1 MNANVDDAIIAPVL
15 RGLQVSAD
23 SIVNKLTAL
32 LADDLD
38 QAAAATLAG
47 RLAEVGQAAAA
58 LELLTELREGSRKVA
73 SAAVE
78 ALPEVAALLPGEAV
92 VTWIDL
98 TVSLN
103 EQSGAASIKFCK
115 ESPGLVR
122 TMGTATAGSALAL
135 ALELAEQDANVA
147 LEGFRQAAGVV
158 AAAGVETLP
167 LWAQIGADLA
177 KLDYVLGIE
186 YLRRGPEILKV
197 LASEDLKAWASV
209 SVKLVT
215 PNSLGKPDY
224 MAALAFFRT
233 SPALLGDLATPAVR
247 RRVLALDGALAN
259 HSPEQAVEF
268 LSEAPG
274 WLRRIRDPQWQ
285 ERVLQYGTLI
295 AERDAAAAL
304 EYLRRAPEVIDLAD
318 PDAPALAGAGGV
330 SAGLSPAM
338 MDRFDK
344 WYRGGMEVL
353 AYNPD
358 AARAYFAVET
368 RKALEAIEE
377 AASGVALRSVARV
390 LKLFAEGLSGHPVT
404 IRPLDESKG
413 DGSTIALPARMRRY
427 PSNEDNLRMY
437 KVLTA
442 HEAGHLEYGTYD
454 LRLSRLADL
463 AAQAGLRYGRAAA
476 SPPTSLEEF
485 FQLYPHPLLIRDL
498 WMMAEDARIEACL
511 KAEYPGLRR
520 DMDAVAREEVARRS
534 LTHGMSVRELIVE
547 LLLEISATDPDEV
560 RVPDALADVVERAW
574 ALLRVVAIPQATAE
588 DVIRAVHRA
597 YVLIEELTA
606 KELPTPPDGASEDS
620 NRPLQPRA
628 GEEQGG
634 AYRPVTTFTHRG
646 VMDAA
651 RVREPEQSVG
661 GQADEP
667 STPAL
672 ESSRGEPTLSGGSRS
687 QQGPRVLRDAASVP
701 SPVEGRRES
710 ASLADDARVI
720 PEEEAGAALPAL
732 PGMRTFLYDEWD
744 GRIQDYRTRW
754 CRVVEQTAPEGT
766 EEFIGLVRSRYG
778 GVLSLIRR
786 YFEGIRPPALRRM
799 RRQADGEE
807 VDIEAVVEARVE
819 QKAHVSSSGCVYIR
833 RDRRDRDVAA
843 AFLVDLSGSTGQ
855 QIGPGGA
862 RIIDVEKEGLV
873 LLCEALEAIGDQYAV
888 YGYSGQSRH
897 DVQILVLKDFD
908 ERYGP
913 SVWRRIDAVR
923 PLVQNRDGAAIRHA
937 LRRLSERAAKVKL
950 LVMLSDGRPLDD
962 AYQEEYALEDTKA
975 ALREAKAL
983 GVHPFCITV
992 DREARGYLE
1001 RMYGDVCYLIIDRVE
1016 SLPERLPRIYK
1027 ALTT

>member
-1 MNANVDDAIIAPVL
+1 M
-15 RGLQVSAD
+15 SAD
-23 SIVNKLTAL
+23 SIVNNVTAFL
-32 LADDLD
+32 EADLERM
-38 QAAAATLAG
+38 AAAELAG
-47 RLAEVGQAAAA
+47 RLVGIGHAAAA
-58 LELLTELREGSRKVA
+58 LELLTELREASRKVA
-73 SAAVE
+73 SVAVE
-78 ALPEVAALLPGEAV
+78 ALPEVVALLPGEAV
-92 VTWIDL
+92 ATWIDL
-98 TVSLN
+98 AISLN

-115 ESPGLVR
+115 ESPAILRAMETVV
-122 TMGTATAGSALAL
+122 AGPALSM

-147 LEGFRQAAGVV
+147 LEGFRQASGVAAAAGVV
-158 AAAGVETLP
+158 ALP
-167 LWAQIGADLA
+167 LWAQIGAALA

-197 LASEDLKAWASV
+197 LAQEDLKTWASV

-224 MAALAFFRT
+224 LAALAFFRT
-233 SPALLGDLATPAVR
+233 SPALLGDLATAAVR
-247 RRVLALDGALAN
+247 RLVLALGGVLAD
-259 HSPEQAVEF
+259 HSPEQAIEF
-268 LSEAPG
+268 LGEAPG

-295 AERDAAAAL
+295 AERDGAAAL
-304 EYLRRAPEVIDLAD
+304 AYLRRAPEVIDLAG
-318 PDAPALAGAGGV
+318 PDAPALVGAGGA
-330 SAGLSPAM
+330 SAGPSPAT

-353 AYNPD
+353 AYNPE
-358 AARAYFAVET
+358 AARAYFAAET
-368 RKALEAIEE
+368 RKALDAIDE

-404 IRPLDESKG
+404 IRPLAESRG
-413 DGSTIALPARMRRY
+413 DRSTIALPAWMRRY
-427 PSNEDNLRMY
+427 PTKEDNLRVY
-437 KVLTA
+437 KLLTA

-454 LRLSRLADL
+454 LQLSRLADL
-463 AAQAGLRYGRAAA
+463 AAQAGLRYGRASA
-476 SPPTSLEEF
+476 SSLASLEDF
-485 FQLYPHPLLIRDL
+485 FQLYPHPLLVHDL

-534 LTHGMSVRELIVE
+534 LTHGMSVRELVVE
-547 LLLEISATDPDEV
+547 LLLQMSASDPDEV

-574 ALLRVVAIPQATAE
+574 ALLQAGAIPPATAE
-588 DVIRAVHRA
+588 DVVRAVHRA

-606 KELPTPPDGASEDS
+606 KELPTPPDGAPKDS
-620 NRPLQPRA
+620 NQPLQPRA

-634 AYRPVTTFTHRG
+634 AYRAVIPFLHRG
-646 VMDAA
+646 EMDAA
-651 RVREPEQSVG
+651 RVREPEGGVG
-661 GQADEP
+661 EQAAEP
-667 STPAL
+667 SAPAL
-672 ESSRGEPTLSGGSRS
+672 EGSHGEPSL
-687 QQGPRVLRDAASVP
+687 SVP
-701 SPVEGRRES
+701 QTMEGRS
-710 ASLADDARVI
+710 SSSVVHDARVI
-720 PEEEAGAALPAL
+720 SEEGAGAASAAL
-732 PGMRTFLYDEWD
+732 PGLRAFLYDEWD

-754 CRVVEQTAPEGT
+754 CRVVEQAAPEGT
-766 EEFIGLVRSRYG
+766 EDFIGLVRSRYG
-778 GVLSLIRR
+778 GVLRLIRR

-807 VDIEAVVEARVE
+807 VDIEAAVEARVE
-819 QKAHVSSSGCVYIR
+819 RKAHVSSSECVYIR

-897 DVQILVLKDFD
+897 DVQVLVLKDFD

-913 SVWRRIDAVR
+913 QVWRRIDAVR

-950 LVMLSDGRPLDD
+950 LVVLSDGRPLDD

-992 DREARGYLE
+992 DREARGYLA
-1001 RMYGDVCYLIIDRVE
+1001 RLYGEVCYLIIDRAE
-1016 SLPERLPRIYK
+1016 SLPERLPRIYR

>member
-1 MNANVDDAIIAPVL
+1 
-15 RGLQVSAD
+15 
-23 SIVNKLTAL
+23 
-32 LADDLD
+32 
-38 QAAAATLAG
+38 
-47 RLAEVGQAAAA
+47 
-58 LELLTELREGSRKVA
+58 
-73 SAAVE
+73 
-78 ALPEVAALLPGEAV
+78 
-92 VTWIDL
+92 
-98 TVSLN
+98 
-103 EQSGAASIKFCK
+103 
-115 ESPGLVR
+115 
-122 TMGTATAGSALAL
+122 
-135 ALELAEQDANVA
+135 
-147 LEGFRQAAGVV
+147 
-158 AAAGVETLP
+158 
-167 LWAQIGADLA
+167 
-177 KLDYVLGIE
+177 
-186 YLRRGPEILKV
+186 
-197 LASEDLKAWASV
+197 
-209 SVKLVT
+209 
-215 PNSLGKPDY
+215 
-224 MAALAFFRT
+224 
-233 SPALLGDLATPAVR
+233 
-247 RRVLALDGALAN
+247 
-259 HSPEQAVEF
+259 
-268 LSEAPG
+268 
-274 WLRRIRDPQWQ
+274 
-285 ERVLQYGTLI
+285 
-295 AERDAAAAL
+295 
-304 EYLRRAPEVIDLAD
+304 
-318 PDAPALAGAGGV
+318 
-330 SAGLSPAM
+330 M

-353 AYNPD
+353 AYNPE

-377 AASGVALRSVARV
+377 AASGVALRSVARM

-413 DGSTIALPARMRRY
+413 DESTIALPARMRRY
-427 PSNEDNLRMY
+427 PSKEDNLRMY

-442 HEAGHLEYGTYD
+442 HEAGHLEYGTYN
-454 LRLSRLADL
+454 LQLSRLADL
-463 AAQAGLRYGRAAA
+463 AAQAGLRYGRASA

-520 DMDAVAREEVARRS
+520 DMDVVAREEVARRS

-547 LLLEISATDPDEV
+547 LLLQMSASDPDEV

-574 ALLRVVAIPQATAE
+574 VLLRAVATTQATAE
-588 DVIRAVHRA
+588 DVVRAVHRA

-606 KELPTPPDGASEDS
+606 KELATPPDGVPEDS

-634 AYRPVTTFTHRG
+634 TYRSVATFAHRG

-651 RVREPEQSVG
+651 RVREPEEGVG
-661 GQADEP
+661 AHGEP
-667 STPAL
+667 S
-672 ESSRGEPTLSGGSRS
+672 LSGDSRS
-687 QQGPRVLRDAASVP
+687 WQGPRVQRDALSVP
-701 SPVEGRRES
+701 SPVEGLHES

-720 PEEEAGAALPAL
+720 PEAEAGAASPAL
-732 PGMRTFLYDEWD
+732 PGLRAFLYDEWD

-754 CRVVEQTAPEGT
+754 CRVVERTAPEGT
-766 EEFIGLVRSRYG
+766 EDFIGLVRSRYG
-778 GVLSLIRR
+778 GVVRLIRR
-786 YFEGIRPPALRRM
+786 YFEGIRPPGLRRM

-807 VDIEAVVEARVE
+807 VDIEAVVEALVE
-819 QKAHVSSSGCVYIR
+819 RKAHVSASEFVYIR

-862 RIIDVEKEGLV
+862 RIIDVEKEGMV

-897 DVQILVLKDFD
+897 DVQVLVLKDFD

-1001 RMYGDVCYLIIDRVE
+1001 RMYGDVCYVIIDRIE

>member
-98 TVSLN
+98 AVSLN

-122 TMGTATAGSALAL
+122 TMGTATAGAALAR

-158 AAAGVETLP
+158 AAAGVETLSP
-167 LWAQIGADLA
+167 WAQIGADLA

-318 PDAPALAGAGGV
+318 PDAPALA
-330 SAGLSPAM
+330 
-338 MDRFDK
+338 DRFDK

-377 AASGVALRSVARV
+377 AASGVALRSVGRV

-404 IRPLDESKG
+404 IRPLEEGEAPIRSKASA
-413 DGSTIALPARMRRY
+413 DGSTIFLPARMRRY
-427 PSNEDNLRMY
+427 PTKEDNLRVY

-442 HEAGHLEYGTYD
+442 HEAGHL
-454 LRLSRLADL
+454 
-463 AAQAGLRYGRAAA
+463 
-476 SPPTSLEEF
+476 
-485 FQLYPHPLLIRDL
+485 
-498 WMMAEDARIEACL
+498 
-511 KAEYPGLRR
+511 
-520 DMDAVAREEVARRS
+520 
-534 LTHGMSVRELIVE
+534 
-547 LLLEISATDPDEV
+547 
-560 RVPDALADVVERAW
+560 
-574 ALLRVVAIPQATAE
+574 
-588 DVIRAVHRA
+588 
-597 YVLIEELTA
+597 
-606 KELPTPPDGASEDS
+606 
-620 NRPLQPRA
+620 
-628 GEEQGG
+628 
-634 AYRPVTTFTHRG
+634 
-646 VMDAA
+646 
-651 RVREPEQSVG
+651 
-661 GQADEP
+661 
-667 STPAL
+667 
-672 ESSRGEPTLSGGSRS
+672 
-687 QQGPRVLRDAASVP
+687 
-701 SPVEGRRES
+701 
-710 ASLADDARVI
+710 
-720 PEEEAGAALPAL
+720 
-732 PGMRTFLYDEWD
+732 
-744 GRIQDYRTRW
+744 
-754 CRVVEQTAPEGT
+754 
-766 EEFIGLVRSRYG
+766 
-778 GVLSLIRR
+778 
-786 YFEGIRPPALRRM
+786 
-799 RRQADGEE
+799 
-807 VDIEAVVEARVE
+807 
-819 QKAHVSSSGCVYIR
+819 
-833 RDRRDRDVAA
+833 
-843 AFLVDLSGSTGQ
+843 
-855 QIGPGGA
+855 
-862 RIIDVEKEGLV
+862 
-873 LLCEALEAIGDQYAV
+873 
-888 YGYSGQSRH
+888 
-897 DVQILVLKDFD
+897 
-908 ERYGP
+908 
-913 SVWRRIDAVR
+913 
-923 PLVQNRDGAAIRHA
+923 
-937 LRRLSERAAKVKL
+937 
-950 LVMLSDGRPLDD
+950 
-962 AYQEEYALEDTKA
+962 
-975 ALREAKAL
+975 
-983 GVHPFCITV
+983 
-992 DREARGYLE
+992 
-1001 RMYGDVCYLIIDRVE
+1001 
-1016 SLPERLPRIYK
+1016 
-1027 ALTT
+1027 

>member
-1 MNANVDDAIIAPVL
+1 M
-15 RGLQVSAD
+15 SAD
-23 SIVNKLTAL
+23 SIENKLTAFL
-32 LADDLD
+32 EADLERM
-38 QAAAATLAG
+38 AAAELAG
-47 RLAEVGQAAAA
+47 RLVGVGHAAAA
-58 LELLTELREGSRKVA
+58 LELLTELREASRKVA

-78 ALPEVAALLPGEAV
+78 ALPEVVTLLPGEAV
-92 VTWIDL
+92 ATWIDL
-98 TVSLN
+98 AISLN

-115 ESPGLVR
+115 EGPVMR
-122 TMGTATAGSALAL
+122 RAMETAVAGPALAM

-147 LEGFRQAAGVV
+147 VEGFRQASGV
-158 AAAGVETLP
+158 AAVAGVETLP

-177 KLDYVLGIE
+177 KVDYVLGIE

-197 LASEDLKAWASV
+197 LAQEDLKAWASV
-209 SVKLVT
+209 SLKLVT
-215 PNSLGKPDY
+215 PNSLGKSDY
-224 MAALAFFRT
+224 LAALAFFRT

-247 RRVLALDGALAN
+247 RLVLALGGVLAD
-259 HSPEQAVEF
+259 HSPEQAIEF
-268 LSEAPG
+268 LGDAPG
-274 WLRRIRDPQWQ
+274 WLRRICDPQWQ

-304 EYLRRAPEVIDLAD
+304 AYLRRAPEVIDLAH
-318 PDAPALAGAGGV
+318 PDAPALA
-330 SAGLSPAM
+330 
-338 MDRFDK
+338 DRFDK

-377 AASGVALRSVARV
+377 AASGVALRSVGRV

-404 IRPLDESKG
+404 IRPLEEGEAPIRSKASA
-413 DGSTIALPARMRRY
+413 DGSTIFLPARMRRY
-427 PSNEDNLRMY
+427 PTKEDNLRVY
-437 KVLTA
+437 KLLTA

-454 LRLSRLADL
+454 LQLSHLADL
-463 AAQAGLRYGRAAA
+463 AAQAGLRYGRASA
-476 SPPTSLEEF
+476 SSLASLEDF
-485 FQLYPHPLLIRDL
+485 FQLYPHPLLVHDL
-498 WMMAEDARIEACL
+498 WMMTEDARIEACL

-520 DMDAVAREEVARRS
+520 DMDAVAREEIARRS
-534 LTHGMSVRELIVE
+534 LTHGMSVRELVVE
-547 LLLEISATDPDEV
+547 LLLQMSAGDPDEV

-574 ALLRVVAIPQATAE
+574 ALLQTVTIPPATAE
-588 DVIRAVHRA
+588 DVVRAVHRA

-606 KELPTPPDGASEDS
+606 KELPTPPDGAPKDS
-620 NRPLQPRA
+620 NQPLQPRA

-634 AYRPVTTFTHRG
+634 AYRAVIPFLHRG
-646 VMDAA
+646 EMDAA
-651 RVREPEQSVG
+651 RVREPEGGVG
-661 GQADEP
+661 EQAAEP
-667 STPAL
+667 SAPAL
-672 ESSRGEPTLSGGSRS
+672 EGSHGEPSL
-687 QQGPRVLRDAASVP
+687 SVP
-701 SPVEGRRES
+701 QTMEGRS
-710 ASLADDARVI
+710 SSSVVHDARVVS
-720 PEEEAGAALPAL
+720 EEGAGAASAVL
-732 PGMRTFLYDEWD
+732 PGLRAFLYDEWD

-754 CRVVEQTAPEGT
+754 CRVVEQVAPEGT
-766 EEFIGLVRSRYG
+766 EDFIGLVRSRYG
-778 GVLSLIRR
+778 GVVSLIRR

-807 VDIEAVVEARVE
+807 VDIEAAVEVRVGRKARVSASE
-819 QKAHVSSSGCVYIR
+819 CVYIR

-897 DVQILVLKDFD
+897 DVQVLVLKDFD

-913 SVWRRIDAVR
+913 QVWRRIDAVR

-937 LRRLSERAAKVKL
+937 LRRLSEPAAKVKL
-950 LVMLSDGRPLDD
+950 LVVLSDGRPLDD

-992 DREARGYLE
+992 DREARGYLA
-1001 RMYGDVCYLIIDRVE
+1001 RLYGEVCYLIIDRAE

>member
-1 MNANVDDAIIAPVL
+1 M
-15 RGLQVSAD
+15 
-23 SIVNKLTAL
+23 AL

-38 QAAAATLAG
+38 QTVAATLAD
-47 RLAEVGQAAAA
+47 RLAEVGHAAAA

-98 TVSLN
+98 AVSLN

-233 SPALLGDLATPAVR
+233 SPALLRDLATPAVR

-259 HSPEQAVEF
+259 YSPEQAVEF

-368 RKALEAIEE
+368 RKGLEAIEE

-427 PSNEDNLRMY
+427 PTKEDNLRMY

-520 DMDAVAREEVARRS
+520 DMDAVAREEIARRS
-534 LTHGMSVRELIVE
+534 LTHGMSVRELVVE
-547 LLLEISATDPDEV
+547 LLLQMSAGDPDEV

-574 ALLRVVAIPQATAE
+574 ALLQTVTIPPATAE
-588 DVIRAVHRA
+588 DVVRAVHRA

-606 KELPTPPDGASEDS
+606 KELPTPPDGAPKDS
-620 NRPLQPRA
+620 NQPLQPRA

-634 AYRPVTTFTHRG
+634 AYRAVIPFLHRG
-646 VMDAA
+646 EMDAA
-651 RVREPEQSVG
+651 RVREPEGGVG
-661 GQADEP
+661 EQAAEP
-667 STPAL
+667 SAPAL
-672 ESSRGEPTLSGGSRS
+672 EGSHGEPSL
-687 QQGPRVLRDAASVP
+687 SVP
-701 SPVEGRRES
+701 QTMEGRS
-710 ASLADDARVI
+710 SSSVVHDARVVS
-720 PEEEAGAALPAL
+720 EEGAGAASAVL
-732 PGMRTFLYDEWD
+732 PGLRAFLYDEWD

-754 CRVVEQTAPEGT
+754 CRVVEQVAPEGT
-766 EEFIGLVRSRYG
+766 EDFIGLVRSRYG

-807 VDIEAVVEARVE
+807 VDIEAAVEARVE
-819 QKAHVSSSGCVYIR
+819 RKAHVSSSECVYIR

-897 DVQILVLKDFD
+897 DVQVLVLKDFD

-913 SVWRRIDAVR
+913 QVWRRIDAVR

-962 AYQEEYALEDTKA
+962 AYQDEYALEDTKA

-992 DREARGYLE
+992 DREARGYLA
-1001 RMYGDVCYLIIDRVE
+1001 RLYGEVCYLIIDRAE
-1016 SLPERLPRIYK
+1016 SLPERLPRIYR

>member
-15 RGLQVSAD
+15 RGLCVSAD
-23 SIVNKLTAL
+23 SIVNKLTAM

-38 QAAAATLAG
+38 QTVAATLAD
-47 RLAEVGQAAAA
+47 RLAEVGHAAAA

-78 ALPEVAALLPGEAV
+78 ALPEVAALLPGRTVAP
-92 VTWIDL
+92 WIDVA
-98 TVSLN
+98 VSLN
-103 EQSGAASIKFCK
+103 VQSVAASIKFCK
-115 ESPGLVR
+115 ESPGLVQA
-122 TMGTATAGSALAL
+122 MGAETADSALAL

-147 LEGFRQAAGVV
+147 LEGFRQAAGVA

-186 YLRRGPEILKV
+186 YLQRGPEILKV
-197 LASEDLKAWASV
+197 LAIEDLKAWASV
-209 SVKLVT
+209 SLKLVT

-247 RRVLALDGALAN
+247 RRVLALAGTLAN

-274 WLRRIRDPQWQ
+274 WLRRVRDPLWQ

-295 AERDAAAAL
+295 AERDTAAAL
-304 EYLRRAPEVIDLAD
+304 AYLRRAPEVIDLAD
-318 PDAPALAGAGGV
+318 PDAPAP
-330 SAGLSPAM
+330 SPAM

-353 AYNPD
+353 AYNPE

-377 AASGVALRSVARV
+377 AANGVALRSVARV

-404 IRPLDESKG
+404 IRPLNESKG

-427 PSNEDNLRMY
+427 PTKEDNLRMY

-454 LRLSRLADL
+454 LPLSRLADL

-547 LLLEISATDPDEV
+547 LLLEMSATDPDEV
-560 RVPDALADVVERAW
+560 RVPDALVDVVERAW
-574 ALLRVVAIPQATAE
+574 ALLRVVATPQATAE
-588 DVIRAVHRA
+588 DVVRAVHRA

-606 KELPTPPDGASEDS
+606 KELPTPPDGGPENP

-651 RVREPEQSVG
+651 RVREPEQGVG

-667 STPAL
+667 NAPAL
-672 ESSRGEPTLSGGSRS
+672 ESSRGEPSLSGGSRP

-701 SPVEGRRES
+701 SPVEGRPS

-720 PEEEAGAALPAL
+720 QDEEAGAALPAL
-732 PGMRTFLYDEWD
+732 PGMRAFLYDEWD

-778 GVLSLIRR
+778 GVVSLIRR
-786 YFEGIRPPALRRM
+786 YFEGIRPPGLRRM

-807 VDIEAVVEARVE
+807 VDIEAAVEAVVER
-819 QKAHVSSSGCVYIR
+819 KAHISASEFVYIR

-855 QIGPGGA
+855 QIGGGGA
-862 RIIDVEKEGLV
+862 GIIDVEKEGLV
-873 LLCEALEAIGDQYAV
+873 LVCGGGEGMGDQYAV

-937 LRRLSERAAKVKL
+937 LRRLSARAAKVKL

-962 AYQEEYALEDTKA
+962 AYQEEDALEDTKA

-1001 RMYGDVCYLIIDRVE
+1001 RLYGEVCYLIIDRAE

>member
-1 MNANVDDAIIAPVL
+1 MPTCSAACMRSSQRYSKGVRYGYQRSGEKTERHSISREFEGGRSGRGEAKGQAKAEAGRADHEAAERRRNQDVAQRSGRQGAGKLAGCDAQGPGLSRSGWFLIQRRSFASAFSSNPFTNFRIFLRLFSLGSATTTVLPWRELRILRTEHLKSTMNANVDDAIIAPVL

-58 LELLTELREGSRKVA
+58 LELLTELREGSRKVT

-167 LWAQIGADLA
+167 LWAHIGADLA

-318 PDAPALAGAGGV
+318 PDAPAP
-330 SAGLSPAM
+330 SPAM

-390 LKLFAEGLSGHPVT
+390 LKLFGK
-404 IRPLDESKG
+404 I
-413 DGSTIALPARMRRY
+413 
-427 PSNEDNLRMY
+427 
-437 KVLTA
+437 
-442 HEAGHLEYGTYD
+442 
-454 LRLSRLADL
+454 
-463 AAQAGLRYGRAAA
+463 
-476 SPPTSLEEF
+476 
-485 FQLYPHPLLIRDL
+485 
-498 WMMAEDARIEACL
+498 
-511 KAEYPGLRR
+511 
-520 DMDAVAREEVARRS
+520 
-534 LTHGMSVRELIVE
+534 
-547 LLLEISATDPDEV
+547 
-560 RVPDALADVVERAW
+560 
-574 ALLRVVAIPQATAE
+574 
-588 DVIRAVHRA
+588 
-597 YVLIEELTA
+597 
-606 KELPTPPDGASEDS
+606 
-620 NRPLQPRA
+620 
-628 GEEQGG
+628 
-634 AYRPVTTFTHRG
+634 
-646 VMDAA
+646 
-651 RVREPEQSVG
+651 
-661 GQADEP
+661 
-667 STPAL
+667 
-672 ESSRGEPTLSGGSRS
+672 
-687 QQGPRVLRDAASVP
+687 
-701 SPVEGRRES
+701 
-710 ASLADDARVI
+710 
-720 PEEEAGAALPAL
+720 
-732 PGMRTFLYDEWD
+732 
-744 GRIQDYRTRW
+744 
-754 CRVVEQTAPEGT
+754 
-766 EEFIGLVRSRYG
+766 
-778 GVLSLIRR
+778 
-786 YFEGIRPPALRRM
+786 
-799 RRQADGEE
+799 
-807 VDIEAVVEARVE
+807 
-819 QKAHVSSSGCVYIR
+819 
-833 RDRRDRDVAA
+833 
-843 AFLVDLSGSTGQ
+843 
-855 QIGPGGA
+855 
-862 RIIDVEKEGLV
+862 
-873 LLCEALEAIGDQYAV
+873 
-888 YGYSGQSRH
+888 
-897 DVQILVLKDFD
+897 
-908 ERYGP
+908 
-913 SVWRRIDAVR
+913 
-923 PLVQNRDGAAIRHA
+923 
-937 LRRLSERAAKVKL
+937 
-950 LVMLSDGRPLDD
+950 
-962 AYQEEYALEDTKA
+962 
-975 ALREAKAL
+975 
-983 GVHPFCITV
+983 
-992 DREARGYLE
+992 
-1001 RMYGDVCYLIIDRVE
+1001 
-1016 SLPERLPRIYK
+1016 
-1027 ALTT
+1027 

>member
-1 MNANVDDAIIAPVL
+1 M
-15 RGLQVSAD
+15 
-23 SIVNKLTAL
+23 AL

-98 TVSLN
+98 AVSLN

-115 ESPGLVR
+115 ESPGLER
-122 TMGTATAGSALAL
+122 TMWTATAGSALAL
-135 ALELAEQDANVA
+135 ALELAEQDDSVA

-158 AAAGVETLP
+158 AAEGVETLP

-197 LASEDLKAWASV
+197 LAGEDLKAWASV

-247 RRVLALDGALAN
+247 RRVLALAGMLAN

-274 WLRRIRDPQWQ
+274 WLRRVRDPQWQ

-304 EYLRRAPEVIDLAD
+304 AYLRRAPEVIDLAD
-318 PDAPALAGAGGV
+318 PDAPAVA
-330 SAGLSPAM
+330 
-338 MDRFDK
+338 DRFDK

-427 PSNEDNLRMY
+427 PTKEDNLRMY

-511 KAEYPGLRR
+511 KAEYPGLDRK
-520 DMDAVAREEVARRS
+520 
-534 LTHGMSVRELIVE
+534 SVV
-547 LLLEISATDPDEV
+547 
-560 RVPDALADVVERAW
+560 
-574 ALLRVVAIPQATAE
+574 
-588 DVIRAVHRA
+588 
-597 YVLIEELTA
+597 
-606 KELPTPPDGASEDS
+606 
-620 NRPLQPRA
+620 
-628 GEEQGG
+628 
-634 AYRPVTTFTHRG
+634 
-646 VMDAA
+646 
-651 RVREPEQSVG
+651 
-661 GQADEP
+661 
-667 STPAL
+667 
-672 ESSRGEPTLSGGSRS
+672 
-687 QQGPRVLRDAASVP
+687 
-701 SPVEGRRES
+701 
-710 ASLADDARVI
+710 
-720 PEEEAGAALPAL
+720 
-732 PGMRTFLYDEWD
+732 
-744 GRIQDYRTRW
+744 
-754 CRVVEQTAPEGT
+754 
-766 EEFIGLVRSRYG
+766 
-778 GVLSLIRR
+778 
-786 YFEGIRPPALRRM
+786 
-799 RRQADGEE
+799 
-807 VDIEAVVEARVE
+807 
-819 QKAHVSSSGCVYIR
+819 
-833 RDRRDRDVAA
+833 
-843 AFLVDLSGSTGQ
+843 
-855 QIGPGGA
+855 
-862 RIIDVEKEGLV
+862 
-873 LLCEALEAIGDQYAV
+873 
-888 YGYSGQSRH
+888 
-897 DVQILVLKDFD
+897 
-908 ERYGP
+908 
-913 SVWRRIDAVR
+913 
-923 PLVQNRDGAAIRHA
+923 
-937 LRRLSERAAKVKL
+937 
-950 LVMLSDGRPLDD
+950 
-962 AYQEEYALEDTKA
+962 
-975 ALREAKAL
+975 
-983 GVHPFCITV
+983 
-992 DREARGYLE
+992 
-1001 RMYGDVCYLIIDRVE
+1001 
-1016 SLPERLPRIYK
+1016 
-1027 ALTT
+1027 

>member
-15 RGLQVSAD
+15 RGLRVSAD
-23 SIVNKLTAL
+23 SIVNRLMAL

-38 QAAAATLAG
+38 QTAAATLASW
-47 RLAEVGQAAAA
+47 LAEVGQATAAI
-58 LELLTELREGSRKVA
+58 ELLTELREGSRKVA

-158 AAAGVETLP
+158 AAAGGETLP

-259 HSPEQAVEF
+259 HSPGQAVEF
-268 LSEAPG
+268 LSEAAG

-285 ERVLQYGTLI
+285 ERVRQYGTLI

-318 PDAPALAGAGGV
+318 PDAPTP
-330 SAGLSPAM
+330 SPAM

-413 DGSTIALPARMRRY
+413 DGSTIALPARMRR
-427 PSNEDNLRMY
+427 
-437 KVLTA
+437 
-442 HEAGHLEYGTYD
+442 
-454 LRLSRLADL
+454 
-463 AAQAGLRYGRAAA
+463 
-476 SPPTSLEEF
+476 SP
-485 FQLYPHPLLIRDL
+485 
-498 WMMAEDARIEACL
+498 
-511 KAEYPGLRR
+511 
-520 DMDAVAREEVARRS
+520 
-534 LTHGMSVRELIVE
+534 THGMSVRELIVE
-547 LLLEISATDPDEV
+547 LLLEMSATDPDEV

-588 DVIRAVHRA
+588 DVVRAVHRA

-606 KELPTPPDGASEDS
+606 KELPTPPDGAPKDS
-620 NRPLQPRA
+620 NQPLQPRA

-634 AYRPVTTFTHRG
+634 AYRAVIPFLHRG
-646 VMDAA
+646 EMDAA
-651 RVREPEQSVG
+651 RVREPEGGVG
-661 GQADEP
+661 EQAAEP
-667 STPAL
+667 SAPAL
-672 ESSRGEPTLSGGSRS
+672 EGSHGEPSL
-687 QQGPRVLRDAASVP
+687 SVP
-701 SPVEGRRES
+701 QTMDGRS
-710 ASLADDARVI
+710 SSSVVHDARVI
-720 PEEEAGAALPAL
+720 SEEGAGAASAVL
-732 PGMRTFLYDEWD
+732 PGLRAFLYDEWD

-754 CRVVEQTAPEGT
+754 CRVVEQVAPEGT
-766 EEFIGLVRSRYG
+766 EDFIGLVRSRYG
-778 GVLSLIRR
+778 GVLSLSRR

-807 VDIEAVVEARVE
+807 VDIEEAGEVRVGRKARVSASE
-819 QKAHVSSSGCVYIR
+819 CVYIR

-937 LRRLSERAAKVKL
+937 LRRLSARAAKVKL

-1001 RMYGDVCYLIIDRVE
+1001 RMYGDVCYLIIDRSE
-1016 SLPERLPRIYK
+1016 SLPERLPRIYRT
-1027 ALTT
+1027 LTT

>member
-15 RGLQVSAD
+15 RGLRVSAD
-23 SIVNKLTAL
+23 SIVNKLMAL

-78 ALPEVAALLPGEAV
+78 ALPEVAALLPGKAV

-98 TVSLN
+98 AVSLN
-103 EQSGAASIKFCK
+103 EQSGAASIKFCM

-147 LEGFRQAAGVV
+147 LESFRQAAGVA

-318 PDAPALAGAGGV
+318 PDAPTP
-330 SAGLSPAM
+330 SPAM
-338 MDRFDK
+338 LDRFDK

-427 PSNEDNLRMY
+427 PTKEDNLRMY

-547 LLLEISATDPDEV
+547 LLLEMSATDPDEV

-574 ALLRVVAIPQATAE
+574 ALLRAVAIPQATAE
-588 DVIRAVHRA
+588 DVVRAVHRA

-606 KELPTPPDGASEDS
+606 KELPTPPDGASEDA
-620 NRPLQPRA
+620 NRPLQPRS

-634 AYRPVTTFTHRG
+634 AYRPVATFAHRG
-646 VMDAA
+646 VMDAT
-651 RVREPEQSVG
+651 RVREPEGGVG
-661 GQADEP
+661 
-667 STPAL
+667 
-672 ESSRGEPTLSGGSRS
+672 SRGEPSLSGGSRF

-701 SPVEGRRES
+701 SPVEGRPS

-720 PEEEAGAALPAL
+720 LEEEAGAALPAL
-732 PGMRTFLYDEWD
+732 PGMRAFLYDEWD

-766 EEFIGLVRSRYG
+766 EDFIGLVRSRYG
-778 GVLSLIRR
+778 GVVSLIRR

-807 VDIEAVVEARVE
+807 VDIEAVVEALVE
-819 QKAHVSSSGCVYIR
+819 RKAHVGASEFVYIR

-862 RIIDVEKEGLV
+862 RSIDAEKVGLA
-873 LLCEALEAIGDQYAV
+873 LLCEAVEAIGDQYAV

-897 DVQILVLKDFD
+897 DVQVLVLKDFD

-937 LRRLSERAAKVKL
+937 LQRLSARAAKVKL

-1001 RMYGDVCYLIIDRVE
+1001 RMYGDVCYLIIDRIE

>member
-1 MNANVDDAIIAPVL
+1 M
-15 RGLQVSAD
+15 SAD
-23 SIVNKLTAL
+23 SIENKLTAFL
-32 LADDLD
+32 EADLERM
-38 QAAAATLAG
+38 AAAELAG
-47 RLAEVGQAAAA
+47 RLVGIGHAAAA
-58 LELLTELREGSRKVA
+58 LELLTELREASRKVA

-78 ALPEVAALLPGEAV
+78 ALPEVVTLLPGEAV
-92 VTWIDL
+92 ATWIDL
-98 TVSLN
+98 AISLN

-115 ESPGLVR
+115 ESPVMLR
-122 TMGTATAGSALAL
+122 AMETAVAGPALAM

-147 LEGFRQAAGVV
+147 LEGFRQASGV
-158 AAAGVETLP
+158 AAVAGVETLP

-177 KLDYVLGIE
+177 RVDYVLGIE
-186 YLRRGPEILKV
+186 YIRRGPEILKV
-197 LASEDLKAWASV
+197 LAQEDLKAWASV
-209 SVKLVT
+209 SLKLVT

-247 RRVLALDGALAN
+247 RLVLALGGVLAD
-259 HSPEQAVEF
+259 HSPGQAIEF
-268 LSEAPG
+268 LGEAPG
-274 WLRRIRDPQWQ
+274 WLRRILDPQWQ

-304 EYLRRAPEVIDLAD
+304 AYLRRAPEVIDLAD
-318 PDAPALAGAGGV
+318 PDAPAPSPAMVGAGGAPRV
-330 SAGLSPAM
+330 PVAPSNATGDGPPLAM
-338 MDRFDK
+338 IDWFDK

-368 RKALEAIEE
+368 RKALDAIEE

-404 IRPLDESKG
+404 IRPLAESRG
-413 DGSTIALPARMRRY
+413 DRSTIALPAWMRRY
-427 PSNEDNLRMY
+427 PTKEDNLRVY
-437 KVLTA
+437 KLLTA

-454 LRLSRLADL
+454 LQLSRLADL
-463 AAQAGLRYGRAAA
+463 AAQARLRYGRAAA
-476 SPPTSLEEF
+476 SSLASLEDL
-485 FQLYPHPLLIRDL
+485 FQLYPHPLLVRDL
-498 WMMAEDARIEACL
+498 WMMTEDARIEACL

-520 DMDAVAREEVARRS
+520 DMDAVAREEIARRS
-534 LTHGMSVRELIVE
+534 LTHGMSVRELVVE
-547 LLLEISATDPDEV
+547 LLLQMSAGDPDEV

-574 ALLRVVAIPQATAE
+574 ALLQTVTIPPATAE
-588 DVIRAVHRA
+588 DVVRAVHRA

-606 KELPTPPDGASEDS
+606 KELPTPPDGAPKDS
-620 NRPLQPRA
+620 NQPLQPRA

-634 AYRPVTTFTHRG
+634 AYRAVIPFLHRG
-646 VMDAA
+646 EMDAA
-651 RVREPEQSVG
+651 RVREPEGGVG
-661 GQADEP
+661 EQAAEP
-667 STPAL
+667 SAPAL
-672 ESSRGEPTLSGGSRS
+672 EGSHGEPSL
-687 QQGPRVLRDAASVP
+687 SVP
-701 SPVEGRRES
+701 QTMEGRS
-710 ASLADDARVI
+710 SSSVVHDARVVS
-720 PEEEAGAALPAL
+720 EEGAGAASSVL
-732 PGMRTFLYDEWD
+732 PGLRAFLYDEWD

-754 CRVVEQTAPEGT
+754 CRVVEQVAPEGT
-766 EEFIGLVRSRYG
+766 EDFIGLVRSRYG
-778 GVLSLIRR
+778 GVVSLIRR

-807 VDIEAVVEARVE
+807 VDIEAAVEVRVGRKARVSASE
-819 QKAHVSSSGCVYIR
+819 CVYIR

-897 DVQILVLKDFD
+897 DVQVLVLKDFD

-913 SVWRRIDAVR
+913 QVWRRIDAVR

-962 AYQEEYALEDTKA
+962 AYQDEYALEDTKA

-992 DREARGYLE
+992 DREARGYLA
-1001 RMYGDVCYLIIDRVE
+1001 RLYGEVCYLIIDRAE
-1016 SLPERLPRIYK
+1016 SLPERLPRIYR

>member
-1 MNANVDDAIIAPVL
+1 M
-15 RGLQVSAD
+15 SAD
-23 SIVNKLTAL
+23 SIVNKLTAF
-32 LADDLD
+32 LAADLERM
-38 QAAAATLAG
+38 AAAELAG
-47 RLAEVGQAAAA
+47 RLVEIGHGAAA
-58 LELLTELREGSRKVA
+58 LELLTELRNASRKVA
-73 SAAVE
+73 SVAVE
-78 ALPEVAALLPGEAV
+78 ALPEVVALLPGEAV
-92 VTWIDL
+92 AAWIDL
-98 TVSLN
+98 AISLN
-103 EQSGAASIKFCK
+103 EQSGAASVKFCK
-115 ESPGLVR
+115 ESPVILRAMETGV
-122 TMGTATAGSALAL
+122 AGRALAM

-147 LEGFRQAAGVV
+147 LEGFREASGVA
-158 AAAGVETLP
+158 AAAGVEALP

-177 KLDYVLGIE
+177 KVDYVLGIE

-197 LASEDLKAWASV
+197 LAQEDLKTWASV

-224 MAALAFFRT
+224 LAALAFFRT
-233 SPALLGDLATPAVR
+233 SPALLGDLATAAVR
-247 RRVLALDGALAN
+247 RRVLALGSVLAD
-259 HSPEQAVEF
+259 HSPEQAIEF
-268 LSEAPG
+268 LGEAPG
-274 WLRRIRDPQWQ
+274 WLRRVRDPQWQ

-295 AERDAAAAL
+295 AERDAKAAL
-304 EYLRRAPEVIDLAD
+304 AYLRRAPEVIDLAG
-318 PDAPALAGAGGV
+318 PDAPAMP
-330 SAGLSPAM
+330 SPAT

-344 WYRGGMEVL
+344 WCRGGMEVL
-353 AYNPD
+353 AYNPE
-358 AARAYFAVET
+358 AARAYFAAEP
-368 RKALEAIEE
+368 RRAPDAIDA
-377 AASGVALRSVARV
+377 AASCLALRSVARL

-427 PSNEDNLRMY
+427 PSKEDNLRMY

-454 LRLSRLADL
+454 LPLSRLADL
-463 AAQAGLRYGRAAA
+463 AAQAGLRYGRASA

-485 FQLYPHPLLIRDL
+485 FQLYPHPPLVRDL

-520 DMDAVAREEVARRS
+520 DMDAVAREEIARRS

-547 LLLEISATDPDEV
+547 LLLEMSATDPDEV

-574 ALLRVVAIPQATAE
+574 ALLRVVATPQATAE
-588 DVIRAVHRA
+588 DVVRSVHRA

-606 KELPTPPDGASEDS
+606 KELPTPPDSAPEDS
-620 NRPLQPRA
+620 SRPLQPRA

-634 AYRPVTTFTHRG
+634 VYRPMTTFAHRG

-651 RVREPEQSVG
+651 RVREPEQGVG

-667 STPAL
+667 SAPAL
-672 ESSRGEPTLSGGSRS
+672 EGSRGEPSLSGGSRS

-701 SPVEGRRES
+701 SPVEGRPS

-720 PEEEAGAALPAL
+720 TEEEAGAASPAL
-732 PGMRTFLYDEWD
+732 PGLRSFLYDEWD

-778 GVLSLIRR
+778 GVVSLIRR

-807 VDIEAVVEARVE
+807 VDIEAAVEALVE
-819 QKAHVSSSGCVYIR
+819 RKAHVSASEFVYIR

-843 AFLVDLSGSTGQ
+843 VFLVDLSGSTGQ
-855 QIGPGGA
+855 QIGTGGA
-862 RIIDVEKEGLV
+862 RIIDVEKEGIV

-897 DVQILVLKDFD
+897 DVQVLVLKDFD

-937 LRRLSERAAKVKL
+937 LRRLSARAAKIKL

-1001 RMYGDVCYLIIDRVE
+1001 RMYGDVCYLIIDRIE
-1016 SLPERLPRIYK
+1016 SLPQRLPRIYK

>member
-1 MNANVDDAIIAPVL
+1 M
-15 RGLQVSAD
+15 SAD
-23 SIVNKLTAL
+23 SIVNKLTAF
-32 LADDLD
+32 LADDLERT
-38 QAAAATLAG
+38 AAAKLAG
-47 RLAEVGQAAAA
+47 RLAEVGHAAAA

-78 ALPEVAALLPGEAV
+78 ALPAVVALLPGEAV

-98 TVSLN
+98 AVSLN
-103 EQSGAASIKFCK
+103 VQSGAASIKFCK
-115 ESPGLVR
+115 ESPGLLR
-122 TMGTATAGSALAL
+122 ALEAATAGPALAM

-147 LEGFRQAAGVV
+147 LEGFRQAAGV
-158 AAAGVETLP
+158 AAVAGVETLP
-167 LWAQIGADLA
+167 MWAQIGADLA
-177 KLDYVLGIE
+177 KLDYVLGME

-197 LASEDLKAWASV
+197 LSSEDLKAWASV

-224 MAALAFFRT
+224 MAALSFFRT
-233 SPALLGDLATPAVR
+233 SPALLGDLATAAVR
-247 RRVLALDGALAN
+247 RRVLGLGGVLAD
-259 HSPEQAVEF
+259 HSPEQAIEF
-268 LSEAPG
+268 LGEAPG

-285 ERVLQYGTLI
+285 ERVLQYGALI

-304 EYLRRAPEVIDLAD
+304 AYLRRAPEVIDLAD
-318 PDAPALAGAGGV
+318 PDAPAL
-330 SAGLSPAM
+330 

-353 AYNPD
+353 AYNPE

-390 LKLFAEGLSGHPVT
+390 LKLFAEALSGRPVT
-404 IRPLDESKG
+404 IRPLGEGGG
-413 DGSTIALPARMRRY
+413 DWSTIALPARMRRY
-427 PSNEDNLRMY
+427 PTKEDNLRVY

-463 AAQAGLRYGRAAA
+463 VAQAGIRYGRASA

-547 LLLEISATDPDEV
+547 LLLEMSASDPDEV

-574 ALLRVVAIPQATAE
+574 ALLRAVATPQATAE
-588 DVIRAVHRA
+588 DVVRAVHRA

-606 KELPTPPDGASEDS
+606 KELPTPPGGASEDS

-634 AYRPVTTFTHRG
+634 AYRPVATFAHRG
-646 VMDAA
+646 VVDAT
-651 RVREPEQSVG
+651 RVREPEGGVG
-661 GQADEP
+661 FHGEP
-667 STPAL
+667 S
-672 ESSRGEPTLSGGSRS
+672 LSGESRS
-687 QQGPRVLRDAASVP
+687 QQGPRVRRDAASVP
-701 SPVEGRRES
+701 PPTEGRPS
-710 ASLADDARVI
+710 SSLVDDARVI
-720 PEEEAGAALPAL
+720 RGEEAGAASPAL
-732 PGMRTFLYDEWD
+732 PGLRVFLYDEWD

-754 CRVVEQTAPEGT
+754 CRVVEQVAPEGT
-766 EEFIGLVRSRYG
+766 EDFIGLVRSRYG
-778 GVLSLIRR
+778 GVVSLIRR
-786 YFEGIRPPALRRM
+786 YFEGIRPPGLRRM

-807 VDIEAVVEARVE
+807 VDIEAAVEALVE
-819 QKAHVSSSGCVYIR
+819 RKAHISASEFVYIR

-843 AFLVDLSGSTGQ
+843 VFLVDLSGSTGQ

-975 ALREAKAL
+975 ALRETKAL

-1001 RMYGDVCYLIIDRVE
+1001 RMYGDVSYLIIDRVE

>member
-1 MNANVDDAIIAPVL
+1 M
-15 RGLQVSAD
+15 SAD
-23 SIVNKLTAL
+23 SIENKLTAFL
-32 LADDLD
+32 EADLERM
-38 QAAAATLAG
+38 AAAELAG
-47 RLAEVGQAAAA
+47 RLVGIGHAAAA
-58 LELLTELREGSRKVA
+58 LELLTELREASRKVA

-78 ALPEVAALLPGEAV
+78 ALPEVVTLLPGEAV
-92 VTWIDL
+92 ATWIDL
-98 TVSLN
+98 AVSLN

-122 TMGTATAGSALAL
+122 AMGTATAGSALAL

-147 LEGFRQAAGVV
+147 LEGFRQASGV
-158 AAAGVETLP
+158 AAVAGVEALS
-167 LWAQIGADLA
+167 LWAQIGADFA

-197 LASEDLKAWASV
+197 LAQEDLKAWASV

-247 RRVLALDGALAN
+247 RRVLALAGMLAN
-259 HSPEQAVEF
+259 DSPEQAVEF

-274 WLRRIRDPQWQ
+274 WLRRVRDPQWQ

-304 EYLRRAPEVIDLAD
+304 AYLRRAPDVIDLAD
-318 PDAPALAGAGGV
+318 PDAPAVA
-330 SAGLSPAM
+330 
-338 MDRFDK
+338 DRFDK

-427 PSNEDNLRMY
+427 PSKEDNLRMY

-454 LRLSRLADL
+454 LPLSRLADL

-511 KAEYPGLRR
+511 KAEYPGLGR

-547 LLLEISATDPDEV
+547 LLLEMSATDPDEV

-574 ALLRVVAIPQATAE
+574 ALLRVVATPQATAE

-606 KELPTPPDGASEDS
+606 KELPTPPDGAPEDPS
-620 NRPLQPRA
+620 RPLLPRA

-634 AYRPVTTFTHRG
+634 AYRPMTTFAHRG

-651 RVREPEQSVG
+651 RVREPEQGVG

-667 STPAL
+667 SAPAL
-672 ESSRGEPTLSGGSRS
+672 EGSRGEPSLSGGSRS

-701 SPVEGRRES
+701 SPVEGRPS

-720 PEEEAGAALPAL
+720 TEEEAGAASPAL
-732 PGMRTFLYDEWD
+732 PGLSAFLYDEWD

-754 CRVVEQTAPEGT
+754 CRVVEQTAP
-766 EEFIGLVRSRYG
+766 
-778 GVLSLIRR
+778 
-786 YFEGIRPPALRRM
+786 
-799 RRQADGEE
+799 
-807 VDIEAVVEARVE
+807 
-819 QKAHVSSSGCVYIR
+819 
-833 RDRRDRDVAA
+833 
-843 AFLVDLSGSTGQ
+843 
-855 QIGPGGA
+855 
-862 RIIDVEKEGLV
+862 
-873 LLCEALEAIGDQYAV
+873 
-888 YGYSGQSRH
+888 
-897 DVQILVLKDFD
+897 
-908 ERYGP
+908 
-913 SVWRRIDAVR
+913 
-923 PLVQNRDGAAIRHA
+923 
-937 LRRLSERAAKVKL
+937 
-950 LVMLSDGRPLDD
+950 
-962 AYQEEYALEDTKA
+962 
-975 ALREAKAL
+975 
-983 GVHPFCITV
+983 
-992 DREARGYLE
+992 
-1001 RMYGDVCYLIIDRVE
+1001 
-1016 SLPERLPRIYK
+1016 
-1027 ALTT
+1027 

>member
-1 MNANVDDAIIAPVL
+1 M
-15 RGLQVSAD
+15 SAD
-23 SIVNKLTAL
+23 SIESKLTAFL
-32 LADDLD
+32 EADLERM
-38 QAAAATLAG
+38 AAAELAG
-47 RLAEVGQAAAA
+47 RLVGVGHAAAA
-58 LELLTELREGSRKVA
+58 LELLTELREASRKVA

-78 ALPEVAALLPGEAV
+78 ALPEVVTLLPGEAV
-92 VTWIDL
+92 ATWIDL
-98 TVSLN
+98 AISLN

-115 ESPGLVR
+115 ESPVMLR
-122 TMGTATAGSALAL
+122 AMETAVAGPALAM

-147 LEGFRQAAGVV
+147 LEGFRQASGV
-158 AAAGVETLP
+158 AAVAGVETLP

-177 KLDYVLGIE
+177 RVDYVLGIE
-186 YLRRGPEILKV
+186 YIRRGPEILEL
-197 LASEDLKAWASV
+197 LAQEDLKAWASV
-209 SVKLVT
+209 SLKLVT

-247 RRVLALDGALAN
+247 RRVLALGGALAN
-259 HSPEQAVEF
+259 HSPEQAVGF
-268 LSEAPG
+268 LGEAPG
-274 WLRRIRDPQWQ
+274 WLHRIRDPQWQ

-304 EYLRRAPEVIDLAD
+304 AYLRRAPEVIDLAD
-318 PDAPALAGAGGV
+318 PDAPAPSPAMVGTGGAPLAGP
-330 SAGLSPAM
+330 SPAM

-353 AYNPD
+353 AYNPE

-427 PSNEDNLRMY
+427 PTKEDNLRMY

-485 FQLYPHPLLIRDL
+485 FQLYPHPLLISDL

-547 LLLEISATDPDEV
+547 LLLEMSATDPDDV

-574 ALLRVVAIPQATAE
+574 ALLRVVAISQATAE
-588 DVIRAVHRA
+588 DVVRAVHRA

-778 GVLSLIRR
+778 GVVSLIRR

-807 VDIEAVVEARVE
+807 VDIEAVVEALVE
-819 QKAHVSSSGCVYIR
+819 RKAHVSASEFVYIR

-843 AFLVDLSGSTGQ
+843 AVLVGLRCSTGQ
-855 QIGPGGA
+855 QNGPGGA
-862 RIIDVEKEGLV
+862 RIIDVEKEGFV
-873 LLCEALEAIGDQYAV
+873 LLCEAGEAN
-888 YGYSGQSRH
+888 RH
-897 DVQILVLKDFD
+897 
-908 ERYGP
+908 
-913 SVWRRIDAVR
+913 
-923 PLVQNRDGAAIRHA
+923 
-937 LRRLSERAAKVKL
+937 
-950 LVMLSDGRPLDD
+950 
-962 AYQEEYALEDTKA
+962 
-975 ALREAKAL
+975 
-983 GVHPFCITV
+983 
-992 DREARGYLE
+992 
-1001 RMYGDVCYLIIDRVE
+1001 
-1016 SLPERLPRIYK
+1016 
-1027 ALTT
+1027 

>member
-1 MNANVDDAIIAPVL
+1 
-15 RGLQVSAD
+15 
-23 SIVNKLTAL
+23 
-32 LADDLD
+32 
-38 QAAAATLAG
+38 
-47 RLAEVGQAAAA
+47 
-58 LELLTELREGSRKVA
+58 
-73 SAAVE
+73 
-78 ALPEVAALLPGEAV
+78 
-92 VTWIDL
+92 
-98 TVSLN
+98 
-103 EQSGAASIKFCK
+103 
-115 ESPGLVR
+115 
-122 TMGTATAGSALAL
+122 
-135 ALELAEQDANVA
+135 
-147 LEGFRQAAGVV
+147 
-158 AAAGVETLP
+158 
-167 LWAQIGADLA
+167 
-177 KLDYVLGIE
+177 
-186 YLRRGPEILKV
+186 
-197 LASEDLKAWASV
+197 
-209 SVKLVT
+209 
-215 PNSLGKPDY
+215 
-224 MAALAFFRT
+224 
-233 SPALLGDLATPAVR
+233 PAVR
-247 RRVLALDGALAN
+247 RRVLALGGVLAD

-268 LSEAPG
+268 LGEAPG

-295 AERDAAAAL
+295 AERDVAAAL
-304 EYLRRAPEVIDLAD
+304 AYLRRAPEVIDLAD
-318 PDAPALAGAGGV
+318 PDAPALA
-330 SAGLSPAM
+330 
-338 MDRFDK
+338 DRFDK

-377 AASGVALRSVARV
+377 AASGVALRSVARM
-390 LKLFAEGLSGHPVT
+390 LKLFAEGLSGRPVT
-404 IRPLDESKG
+404 IRPLGEGGG

-427 PSNEDNLRMY
+427 PTKEDNLRMY

-454 LRLSRLADL
+454 LQLSRLTDL
-463 AAQAGLRYGRAAA
+463 AAQTGLRYGRASA
-476 SPPTSLEEF
+476 SPPTSLEEL
-485 FQLYPHPLLIRDL
+485 FQWYPHPLLIRDL

-534 LTHGMSVRELIVE
+534 LTHGMSVREMVVE
-547 LLLEISATDPDEV
+547 LLLQMSASDPEEV
-560 RVPDALADVVERAW
+560 RVPDALADMVARAW
-574 ALLRVVAIPQATAE
+574 ALLQAVATPQATAE
-588 DVIRAVHRA
+588 DVVRAVHRA

-606 KELPTPPDGASEDS
+606 KELPTPPDGAPEDS
-620 NRPLQPRA
+620 NQPLQPHA

-634 AYRPVTTFTHRG
+634 AYRPVTPFTHRG

-651 RVREPEQSVG
+651 RVREPEGSVG
-661 GQADEP
+661 DQAAEP
-667 STPAL
+667 SAPAL
-672 ESSRGEPTLSGGSRS
+672 EGSHGEPSLSGGSRS
-687 QQGPRVLRDAASVP
+687 QQGPRVLRKAASVP
-701 SPVEGRRES
+701 SPAEGRPS
-710 ASLADDARVI
+710 ASLADEARVI
-720 PEEEAGAALPAL
+720 SEEEAGVASPVL
-732 PGMRTFLYDEWD
+732 PGLRAFLYDEWD

-754 CRVVEQTAPEGT
+754 CRVVEQAAPEGT
-766 EEFIGLVRSRYG
+766 EDFIGLVRSRYG
-778 GVLSLIRR
+778 GVVSLIRR

-807 VDIEAVVEARVE
+807 VDIEAAVEALVE
-819 QKAHVSSSGCVYIR
+819 RKAHVSASEFVYIR

-855 QIGPGGA
+855 QIRPGGA

-897 DVQILVLKDFD
+897 DVQVLVLKDFD

-913 SVWRRIDAVR
+913 QVWRRIDAVR

-962 AYQEEYALEDTKA
+962 AYQEEYALEDTKS

>member
-1 MNANVDDAIIAPVL
+1 M
-15 RGLQVSAD
+15 GAD

-32 LADDLD
+32 LADDLERT
-38 QAAAATLAG
+38 AAATLAG
-47 RLAEVGQAAAA
+47 RLVEIGHAAAA
-58 LELLTELREGSRKVA
+58 LELLTELRDASRKVA

-78 ALPEVAALLPGEAV
+78 ALPEVVALLPGEAV

-98 TVSLN
+98 AVSLN
-103 EQSGAASIKFCK
+103 GQSGAAAIKFCK
-115 ESPGLVR
+115 ESPGLLR
-122 TMGTATAGSALAL
+122 ALGAATAGPALAM

-147 LEGFRQAAGVV
+147 LEGFRQAAGVA

-167 LWAQIGADLA
+167 RWAQIGADLA
-177 KLDYVLGIE
+177 TLDYVLGIE

-197 LASEDLKAWASV
+197 LAGEDLKAWASV

-224 MAALAFFRT
+224 MAALAYFRT

-247 RRVLALDGALAN
+247 RRVLALGGVLAD

-268 LSEAPG
+268 LGEAPG

-285 ERVLQYGTLI
+285 ERVLQYGALI
-295 AERDAAAAL
+295 AERDAVTAL
-304 EYLRRAPEVIDLAD
+304 AYLRRAPEVIDLAD
-318 PDAPALAGAGGV
+318 PDAPALSPAMVGTGGE

-338 MDRFDK
+338 LDRFDK

-390 LKLFAEGLSGHPVT
+390 LKLFAEALSGRPVT
-404 IRPLDESKG
+404 IRPPGEGGG
-413 DGSTIALPARMRRY
+413 DGSTIVLPARMRRY
-427 PSNEDNLRMY
+427 PTKEDNLRMY

-454 LRLSRLADL
+454 LQLSRLADL

-476 SPPTSLEEF
+476 SPPASLEEL

-520 DMDAVAREEVARRS
+520 DMDVVGREEVARRS
-534 LTHGMSVRELIVE
+534 LTHGMSVRELTVE
-547 LLLEISATDPDEV
+547 LLLQMSADGPDEV

-574 ALLRVVAIPQATAE
+574 ALLQAVATPQATAE
-588 DVIRAVHRA
+588 DVVRTVHRT

-606 KELPTPPDGASEDS
+606 KELPTPPDGAPEDS
-620 NRPLQPRA
+620 NQPLQPRA

-634 AYRPVTTFTHRG
+634 AYRPVTPFAHRG

-651 RVREPEQSVG
+651 RVREPEG
-661 GQADEP
+661 EP
-667 STPAL
+667 SL
-672 ESSRGEPTLSGGSRS
+672 
-687 QQGPRVLRDAASVP
+687 SVP
-701 SPVEGRRES
+701 SPVEGRPS
-710 ASLADDARVI
+710 GSLADDARVI
-720 PEEEAGAALPAL
+720 PEEEAGTASAAR
-732 PGMRTFLYDEWD
+732 PGLRAFLYDEWD

-754 CRVVEQTAPEGT
+754 CRVVEQAAPEGT
-766 EEFIGLVRSRYG
+766 EDFIGLVRSRYG
-778 GVLSLIRR
+778 GVVSLIRR

-807 VDIEAVVEARVE
+807 VDIEAAVEAVVER
-819 QKAHVSSSGCVYIR
+819 KAHVSASEFVYIR

-855 QIGPGGA
+855 QIGTGGA

-888 YGYSGQSRH
+888 FGYSGQSRH
-897 DVQILVLKDFD
+897 DVQVLVLKDFD

-913 SVWRRIDAVR
+913 SVWRRIDAVQ

-962 AYQEEYALEDTKA
+962 AYQEEYALEDTKM
-975 ALREAKAL
+975 ALREAKAV